1 MMDSELGGDAKD
13 FFDER
18 HGDAFAKDNEDDPD
32 AVPTI
37 SDMMEYMASDLTA
50 KGQFLYK
57 AFSSSDF
64 RTYISSSY
72 FDSNFTI

>member
-18 HGDAFAKDNEDDPD
+18 HGDTFAKDNEDDPD

-50 KGQFLYK
+50 KGQFL
-57 AFSSSDF
+57 
-64 RTYISSSY
+64 
-72 FDSNFTI
+72 